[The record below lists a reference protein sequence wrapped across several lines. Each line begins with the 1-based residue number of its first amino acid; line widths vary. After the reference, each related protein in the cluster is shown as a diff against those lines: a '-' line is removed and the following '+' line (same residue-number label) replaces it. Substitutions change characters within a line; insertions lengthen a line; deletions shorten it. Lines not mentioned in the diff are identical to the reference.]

1 MTDNKIIQEAL
12 VRENKVIIDALK
24 KELNFQKHI
33 GKGTL
38 YNGFYYKIVNGADSI
53 SLQILNDT
61 PYMWLVN
68 DGKSTGVNASYN
80 DIDDWTYDKEK
91 NGELTFGSE
100 HERANFVSSVK
111 EKLEDGYYTAGGKV
125 VAPRRYFFIDFV
137 RGKTS
142 LMSPL
147 AKRLSDAIVKEV
159 QSVVDKE
166 LVKKEIKLTIG

>member
-1 MTDNKIIQEAL
+1 MADNKIIQEAL
-12 VRENKVIIDALK
+12 VRENKTIINALK
-24 KELNFQKHI
+24 KELTLQKHI

-38 YNGFYYKIVNGADSI
+38 RDGFYYKIVNSTDSI

-68 DGKSTGVNASYN
+68 NGKSTGVNASYN
-80 DIDDWTYDKEK
+80 AIYNWSQEKWK
-91 NGELTFGSE
+91 NGELNFSNE
-100 HERANFVSSVK
+100 DEISNFVSSVK
-111 EKLEDGYYTAGGKV
+111 DKLEDGYYTAGGKI

-147 AKRLSDAIVKEV
+147 AKRLNDAIVKEV
-159 QSVVDKE
+159 QDTVNKE
-166 LVKKEIKLTIG
+166 LVSKEIKLTIG

>member
-1 MTDNKIIQEAL
+1 MADNKKIKQAL
-12 VRENKVIIDALK
+12 VRENKKIINALK
-24 KELNFQKHI
+24 KELTLQKHI

-38 YNGFYYKIVNGADSI
+38 YNGFYYKIVNRADSI

-80 DIDDWTYDKEK
+80 AIYNWAQEK
-91 NGELTFGSE
+91 WRNGQLDFSSE
-100 HERANFVSSVK
+100 DEISNFVSKVK
-111 EKLEDGYYTAGGKV
+111 SELEDGYYTAGGKL
-125 VAPRRYFFIDFV
+125 VAERRYFFIDFV

-147 AKRLSDAIVKEV
+147 AKRLNDAIVKDV
-159 QSVVDKE
+159 QDIVNKE
-166 LVKKEIKLTIG
+166 LVSKEIKLTIG